1 MIKDI
6 IKSFKIKELLLLLL
20 LMCILIWVHG
30 LGMVTMLALWCICFI
45 FVVPFDYYKGK
56 LLPGILL
63 FTFLYS
69 AFGFMNG
76 FMTIPK
82 LIGLIL
88 PMALFYIL
96 GRFLVIR
103 IRKPIHLILLLI
115 LLLICYQL
123 EVYTS
128 FLDNY
133 LSGNAPMSD
142 KRVFYL
148 GGDEN
153 RVLTATLVG
162 LNISVSMVGLSSF
175 IILKGYPKLR
185 VLCLVLFLM
194 AVFTTTYLL
203 NRTALVISIITT
215 LIVLIYF
222 YRQNKTALIIIISGI
237 LIASSIVYKMGWISS
252 DILVAYEER
261 NFDLNT
267 AGQRAPMWLNA
278 FKEIF
283 EHPLGWGEV
292 ASSDNYYAHNMWLD
306 IARVTGIL
314 PFLSLLWVSIKA
326 LMIQLR
332 LFRIK
337 ADHFVAVSTGLN
349 MCFLLSCFVE
359 PVYGGLHLFLWTMLW
374 GMQEQY
380 YSDVRKGLILI

>member
-1 MIKDI
+1 
-6 IKSFKIKELLLLLL
+6 
-20 LMCILIWVHG
+20 
-30 LGMVTMLALWCICFI
+30 
-45 FVVPFDYYKGK
+45 
-56 LLPGILL
+56 
-63 FTFLYS
+63 
-69 AFGFMNG
+69 MNG

-88 PMALFYIL
+88 PMLLFYIL

-133 LSGNAPMSD
+133 FSGNAPMSD

-222 YRQNKTALIIIISGI
+222 YRQNKAALIIIISGI

-267 AGQRAPMWLNA
+267 AGQRVPMWLNA

-292 ASSDNYYAHNMWLD
+292 VSSDNYYAHNMWLD

>member
-1 MIKDI
+1 MLRDI
-6 IKSFKIKELLLLLL
+6 IRSFRVKELLLLLL
-20 LMCILIWVHG
+20 LMCILVWVHG

-69 AFGFMNG
+69 AFGLMNG

-133 LSGNAPMSD
+133 FSGFYSMNNQ
-142 KRVFYL
+142 RVFYL

-153 RVLTATLVG
+153 RALTATLVG

-185 VLCLVLFLM
+185 IFCLVLFFM

-203 NRTALVISIITT
+203 NRTALVIAIITT
-215 LIVLIYF
+215 LIVLSYF
-222 YRQNKTALIIIISGI
+222 YRQNKIALIVI
-237 LIASSIVYKMGWISS
+237 IASILLASFIVYKMGWISS
-252 DILVAYEER
+252 DILVAYGER

-267 AGQRAPMWLNA
+267 AGQRTTKWMDT

-283 EHPLGWGEV
+283 QHPFGWAEIQ
-292 ASSDNYYAHNMWLD
+292 SFENYYAHNMWLD

-314 PFLSLLWVSIKA
+314 PFLSLLLVSLQA
-326 LMIQLR
+326 LLVQIR
-332 LFRIK
+332 LLRIK
-337 ADHFVAVSTGLN
+337 EDYFVAVSTGLN
-349 MCFLLSCFVE
+349 TCFLLSCFVE

>member
-30 LGMVTMLALWCICFI
+30 LGMVTMLALWCIFFI
-45 FVVPFDYYKGK
+45 FVVPFEYYKGK
-56 LLPGILL
+56 LFPGILL

-69 AFGFMNG
+69 AFGLMNG

-133 LSGNAPMSD
+133 FSGFYSMNNQ
-142 KRVFYL
+142 RVFYL

-153 RVLTATLVG
+153 RALTATLVG

-185 VLCLVLFLM
+185 IFCLVLFFM

-203 NRTALVISIITT
+203 NRTALVIAIITT
-215 LIVLIYF
+215 LIVLSYF
-222 YRQNKTALIIIISGI
+222 YRQNKIALIVI
-237 LIASSIVYKMGWISS
+237 IASILLASFIVYKMGWISS
-252 DILVAYEER
+252 DILVAYGER

-267 AGQRAPMWLNA
+267 AGQRTTKWMDT

-283 EHPLGWGEV
+283 QHPFGWAEIQ
-292 ASSDNYYAHNMWLD
+292 SFENYYAHNMWLD

-314 PFLSLLWVSIKA
+314 PFLSLLLVSLQA
-326 LMIQLR
+326 LLVQIR
-332 LFRIK
+332 LLRIK
-337 ADHFVAVSTGLN
+337 EDYFVAVSTGLN
-349 MCFLLSCFVE
+349 TCFLLSCFVE